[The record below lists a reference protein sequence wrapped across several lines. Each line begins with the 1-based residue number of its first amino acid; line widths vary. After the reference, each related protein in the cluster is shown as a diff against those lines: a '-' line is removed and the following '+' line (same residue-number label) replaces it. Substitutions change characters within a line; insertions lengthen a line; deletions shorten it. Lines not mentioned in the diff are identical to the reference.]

1 MRWTLLAAALLLAG
15 CGGKRAG
22 PAAPAPPP
30 ALAKRCGMGFS
41 DARTFW
47 FTAADGTRLD
57 GAVLGRG
64 PRGVVLLHEAPADL
78 CGWAPY
84 GERLARAGFYVLLVD
99 LRGYGL
105 SRRGRQGGPR
115 GAVAD
120 VPGAVDELTR
130 LGAKRVVLVGASY
143 GGATALV
150 AAPDLGSR
158 IEAVAS
164 LSGELV
170 LGRGSSTELDAI
182 AAVKRLRV
190 PLLVLGSREDRYLNA
205 VEARQLVRAAH
216 STHATLA
223 EFDGTFHGWD
233 LLSVSP
239 ERQRANRIL
248 LAFLRKATE

>member
-1 MRWTLLAAALLLAG
+1 M
-15 CGGKRAG
+15 
-22 PAAPAPPP
+22 
-30 ALAKRCGMGFS
+30 
-41 DARTFW
+41 
-47 FTAADGTRLD
+47 
-57 GAVLGRG
+57 LGRG

-130 LGAKRVVLVGASY
+130 LGAKKVVLVGASY

-205 VEARQLVRAAH
+205 AEARQLVREAH

-223 EFDGTFHGWD
+223 EFDGTFHAWICSRSRRSGGEPIGSCSPSCARLPSRIPGWHARW
-233 LLSVSP
+233 SSRC
-239 ERQRANRIL
+239 ERPAGRT
-248 LAFLRKATE
+248 ATSRSTSFG